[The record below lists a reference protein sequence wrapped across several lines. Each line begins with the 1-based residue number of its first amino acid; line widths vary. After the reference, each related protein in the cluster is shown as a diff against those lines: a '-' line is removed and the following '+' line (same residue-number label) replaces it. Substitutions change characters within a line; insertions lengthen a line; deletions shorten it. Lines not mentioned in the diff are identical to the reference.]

1 MKRRYIQDDCPKRP
15 IKAVIF
21 GDGAR
26 SRAIWGRIL
35 KEINRNGSVNAVM
48 VRDNP
53 AGENERAD
61 NRYRIVIK
69 TENGEKKADIDC
81 IKYNI
86 DGYSDFDA
94 LSSLADNG
102 ETDTVLWSPAE
113 NSWTLKNGKLKNEQY
128 NPLAQFTML
137 LFRRFCLE
145 MHGFTVISA
154 TEEEFN
160 GDRLKQD
167 IIGYAS
173 LRGLGM
179 DFINW
184 LNFENRFVN
193 TVVQNLPQGTKRDEQ
208 GLCVYAEGYML
219 FVCDRKT
226 EFAASC
232 KNVQVTDSIEEY
244 YALKKYV
251 YDGALAVSCAYA
263 VLHGVET
270 LSGFMA
276 RQKLAKHTS
285 VSVFEEIIPSLHVN
299 FERVQIYAMETFDR
313 FSNASC
319 VLKWSSISENLAEKF
334 AQSVVPIILEYIK
347 INEKTP
353 KHLVFALFCT
363 VEYYRSVA
371 GGDDYSHLFGDRST
385 EEILSD
391 KRIWG
396 EDLSFL
402 TEEITSYEERMQ

>member
-26 SRAIWGRIL
+26 SRAIWGRLL
-35 KEINRNGSVNAVM
+35 KEINKTDSVNAVM

-53 AGENERAD
+53 AEENERAD
-61 NRYRIVIK
+61 NRYRLVIK

-86 DGYSDFDA
+86 DGYADFDK
-94 LSSLADNG
+94 LSSLADNS
-102 ETDTVLWSPAE
+102 ETDTVLWSPNE

-160 GDRLKQD
+160 GKKLKD
-167 IIGYAS
+167 DVIGYAN

-208 GLCVYAEGYML
+208 GLNVYAEGYML
-219 FVCDRKT
+219 FVCDRNT
-226 EFAASC
+226 DFTSNC
-232 KNVQVTDSIEEY
+232 KSVKVTDSIEEY

-251 YDGALAVSCAYA
+251 YDGALTASCAYA
-263 VLHGVET
+263 ILHGVDT
-270 LSGFMA
+270 ISGFMT
-276 RQKLAKHTS
+276 RQKLAKHMS

-319 VLKWSSISENLAEKF
+319 VLKWSSISKNLAEKF
-334 AQSVVPIILEYIK
+334 AECVVPIISEYVK

-363 VEYYRSVA
+363 VEFYRSVA
-371 GGDDYSHLFGDRST
+371 DSDNYTDLFADRST
-385 EEILSD
+385 EEILRD

-396 EDLSFL
+396 TDLSFL
-402 TEEITSYEERMQ
+402 TNEILSYEEKIQ